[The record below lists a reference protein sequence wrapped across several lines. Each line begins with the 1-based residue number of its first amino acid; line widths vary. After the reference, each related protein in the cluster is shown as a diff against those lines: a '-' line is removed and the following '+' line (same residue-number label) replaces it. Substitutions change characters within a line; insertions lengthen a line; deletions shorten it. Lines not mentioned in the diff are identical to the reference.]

1 MSEFDAPAAA
11 QIASGVYGVV
21 MLVELEFD
29 SGTIYLSTHNEVLP
43 PIDGH
48 TFTPL
53 GGVLRIGALKEKA
66 GTGAEQLPISI
77 PSDPAYVAL
86 ALGNVEGYRGRP
98 ARVYL
103 QLLDETYQPVGARKL
118 RFTGHMEP
126 VSIPREPAKDGSSS
140 GRIEM
145 KLTREGLARSRKRD
159 GARLTDAQQRAKYPG
174 DTGLRY
180 MRTLIEKPSLWLS
193 IAFQKQ

>member
-11 QIASGVYGVV
+11 QIATGVYGVV

-29 SGTIYLSTHNEVLP
+29 SGTIYLSTHNEVLT
-43 PIDGH
+43 IDGH
-48 TFTPL
+48 AFTPL
-53 GGVLRIGALKEKA
+53 GGVLRIGTIKEKA

-86 ALGNVEGYRGRP
+86 ALGGVEGYRGRP

-103 QLLDETYQPVGARKL
+103 QLLGETYQPVGARKL
-118 RFTGHMEP
+118 RFTGRMEP

-159 GARLTDAQQRAKYPG
+159 GARLTDAQQQAKYPG